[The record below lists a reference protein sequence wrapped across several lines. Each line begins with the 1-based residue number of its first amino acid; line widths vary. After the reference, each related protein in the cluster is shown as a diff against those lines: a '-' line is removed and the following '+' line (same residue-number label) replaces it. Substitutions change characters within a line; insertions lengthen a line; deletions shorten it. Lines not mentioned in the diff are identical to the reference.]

1 MALSYPPVRNF
12 LREQMVA
19 AIQTHF
25 PSVEVIAGVA
35 TGAIALAALVA
46 QDLGLPMVYVR
57 PTAKEHGRQNQV
69 EGHLEGHRRVVV
81 VEDLISTGKS
91 SLAAVEALRQ
101 QYAQVLGMVGIF
113 TYGFPQ
119 ADEAFAA
126 AFAAMDV
133 ERYRLTV
140 TGMMRT
146 FKAITIAGVGNPAAM
161 ASGIAEA
168 LITTATGLI
177 VAIPALIAHRY
188 LRGRVDRLVV
198 DMEKEAMKLVQAYD
212 RLQASGAGKP

>member
-1 MALSYPPVRNF
+1 MIANPTVAAQTAEFLLQIKAIQLRPENPFTWASGWKSPIYTDNRTALSYPPVRNF

-19 AIQTHF
+19 AISTHY

-46 QDLGLPMVYVR
+46 QDLGLPMVNVR

-69 EGHLEGHRRVVV
+69 EGYLEGNRRVVV

-119 ADEAFAA
+119 ADEAFTAA
-126 AFAAMDV
+126 DCQ
-133 ERYRLTV
+133 LV
-140 TGMMRT
+140 TLSDYNALLAQAQKSGTIRDSEVALLANWRT
-146 FKAITIAGVGNPAAM
+146 APDTWG
-161 ASGIAEA
+161 
-168 LITTATGLI
+168 
-177 VAIPALIAHRY
+177 
-188 LRGRVDRLVV
+188 
-198 DMEKEAMKLVQAYD
+198 Q
-212 RLQASGAGKP
+212 

>member
-1 MALSYPPVRNF
+1 MIANPTVAAQTAEFLLQIKAIQLRPENPFTWASGWKSPIYTDNRTALSYPPVRNF

-19 AIQTHF
+19 TIRTQY

-46 QDLGLPMVYVR
+46 QDLSLPMVYVR

-69 EGHLEGHRRVVV
+69 EGHLEGNRRVVV

-119 ADEAFAA
+119 ADEAFTAA
-126 AFAAMDV
+126 ECPLVTLSDYNSLLAQAQKSGTIRDSEAALLADW
-133 ERYRLTV
+133 
-140 TGMMRT
+140 RT
-146 FKAITIAGVGNPAAM
+146 APNTWG
-161 ASGIAEA
+161 
-168 LITTATGLI
+168 
-177 VAIPALIAHRY
+177 
-188 LRGRVDRLVV
+188 
-198 DMEKEAMKLVQAYD
+198 Q
-212 RLQASGAGKP
+212 

>member
-1 MALSYPPVRNF
+1 MIANPTVAAQTAEFLLQIKAIQLRPENPFTWASGWKSPIYTDNRTALSYPPVRNF

-19 AIQTHF
+19 AIRTQY

-119 ADEAFAA
+119 ASEAFTAA
-126 AFAAMDV
+126 
-133 ERYRLTV
+133 ECPLV
-140 TGMMRT
+140 TLSDYNALLAQAQKSGTIRDSEVALLADWRT
-146 FKAITIAGVGNPAAM
+146 APDTWG
-161 ASGIAEA
+161 
-168 LITTATGLI
+168 
-177 VAIPALIAHRY
+177 
-188 LRGRVDRLVV
+188 
-198 DMEKEAMKLVQAYD
+198 Q
-212 RLQASGAGKP
+212 